1 MQNWR
6 ETKFQLTKDGLIA
19 SRDVNEVAASSRL
32 VCSLIAKFYALHI
45 PIHIKGDLIDF
56 GCGKAPLFGC
66 YSSYSNSV
74 HFLDVESRLEHACLD
89 YKASLNEP
97 LTCVQRTFDSAI
109 LSDVLEHLERPNIAL
124 SSIRT
129 ALKTGGVLILTV
141 PFLYG
146 IHEAPN
152 DFRRFTRYGLKSE
165 LTHAGFER
173 IEIQEL
179 GGLIS
184 VISTFVAK
192 FLDRVFG
199 SWALPVKLWVGLT
212 TLLMKIPIIA
222 QIDQKTSKRFPLEY
236 GVICYAE

>member
-1 MQNWR
+1 MENWR
-6 ETKFQLTKDGLIA
+6 ETKFEHTKNGLIA
-19 SRDVNEVAASSRL
+19 SRDENEVAPSSRL
-32 VCSLIAKFYALHI
+32 ICSLTAKFYALHI

-66 YSSYSNSV
+66 YSNYSNSV
-74 HFLDVESRLEHACLD
+74 HYLDVENRLEHAQLD

-109 LSDVLEHLERPNIAL
+109 LSDVLEHLDCPNIAL
-124 SSIRT
+124 SSIRAT
-129 ALKTGGVLILTV
+129 LKTGSVLILTV

-165 LTHAGFER
+165 LTRAGFKR

-184 VISTFVAK
+184 VIATFVAK
-192 FLDRVFG
+192 LLDRAFG
-199 SWALPVKLWVGLT
+199 SRALPVKLWIGLT
-212 TLLMKIPIIA
+212 TLFMKIPFFA
-222 QIDQKTSKRFPLEY
+222 QIDQRTSKIFPLEY
-236 GVICYAE
+236 GIICYAE

>member
-6 ETKFQLTKDGLIA
+6 ETKFQFTKNGSIA
-19 SRDVNEVAASSRL
+19 SRDKKEVSVSSRI
-32 VCSLIAKFYALHI
+32 VCSLVGTFYAHHI
-45 PIHIKGDLIDF
+45 PLHVKGDLIDL

-74 HFLDVESRLEHACLD
+74 HFLDVENRLEHARLD

-124 SSIRT
+124 SSIRAT
-129 ALKTGGVLILTV
+129 LKTGGVLILTV

-146 IHEAPN
+146 IHEAPY

-179 GGLIS
+179 GGLMS
-184 VISTFVAK
+184 VIATFVAK

-212 TLLMKIPIIA
+212 ALLMKVPFFA
-222 QIDQKTSKRFPLEY
+222 QIDQRTSKRFPLEY